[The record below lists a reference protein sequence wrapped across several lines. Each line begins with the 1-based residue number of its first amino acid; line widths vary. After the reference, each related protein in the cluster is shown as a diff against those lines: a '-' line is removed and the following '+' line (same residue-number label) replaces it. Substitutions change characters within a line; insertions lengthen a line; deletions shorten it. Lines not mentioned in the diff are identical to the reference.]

1 MNIDK
6 TMESPDIQP
15 EKIKVSSIYVIAS
28 EHCNKPYYEIRYK
41 EVGNDFYNIGYS
53 SFNLEQVLYWRHRCF
68 EVVPADE
75 YERRD
80 AKDTNVLGKWIPCSE
95 RLPKDGEN
103 VLCYVTSAMRVG
115 DDIVTGLQHDGLWFM
130 QSGVGMQS
138 FDRACTVTAW
148 MPLPEPYREVRQM
161 EKKEYE
167 QIEETANRLQK
178 MADERQ
184 AKAIRDANQYR
195 DGYVQGVEDLLKS
208 IRRGEW

>member
-6 TMESPDIQP
+6 TMKSPDIQP

-80 AKDTNVLGKWIPCSE
+80 AKDTNVPGKWIPCSE
-95 RLPKDGEN
+95 RLPKKPEI
-103 VLCYVTSAMRVG
+103 YG
-115 DDIVTGLQHDGLWFM
+115 DDGYIVRTRRVSQPFSAYWDGIEWKDDADDA
-130 QSGVGMQS
+130 V
-138 FDRACTVTAW
+138 DDVIAW
-148 MPLPEPYREVRQM
+148 MPLPEPYREV
-161 EKKEYE
+161 E
-167 QIEETANRLQK
+167 
-178 MADERQ
+178 
-184 AKAIRDANQYR
+184 
-195 DGYVQGVEDLLKS
+195 
-208 IRRGEW
+208 

>member
-6 TMESPDIQP
+6 TMESPDIQL

-80 AKDTNVLGKWIPCSE
+80 AKDTNVPGKWVPCSE
-95 RLPKDGEN
+95 RLPKPDKYILLSFSNYSGLVIGRYEEDDGGGAFYE
-103 VLCYVTSAMRVG
+103 G
-115 DDIVTGLQHDGLWFM
+115 DSLTPLTQYDVF
-130 QSGVGMQS
+130 VN
-138 FDRACTVTAW
+138 AW
-148 MPLPEPYREVRQM
+148 MPLPEPYREVR
-161 EKKEYE
+161 
-167 QIEETANRLQK
+167 
-178 MADERQ
+178 
-184 AKAIRDANQYR
+184 
-195 DGYVQGVEDLLKS
+195 
-208 IRRGEW
+208 